1 MIWLKSALTGFVAAI
16 ATIVAIVLAT
26 TTFYLDAGREG
37 GGVGAVY
44 LSLSALLLFPA
55 GLAFAM
61 GFRWMYRRQRRRFA
75 Q

>member
-1 MIWLKSALTGFVAAI
+1 MIWLKSAFAGFVAAI

-26 TTFYLDAGREG
+26 TSFYLDAGQG

-44 LSLSALLLFPA
+44 FSVSALLLFPVA
-55 GLAFAM
+55 LAFAM
-61 GFRWMYRRQRRRFA
+61 GFRWMYRRQRRRLA